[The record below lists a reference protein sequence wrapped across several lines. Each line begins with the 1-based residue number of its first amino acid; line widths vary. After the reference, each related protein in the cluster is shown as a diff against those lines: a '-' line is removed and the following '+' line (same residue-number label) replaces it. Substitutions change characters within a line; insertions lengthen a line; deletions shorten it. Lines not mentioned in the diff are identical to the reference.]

1 MTRSRNIQVR
11 PERPDDHPAVF
22 ELNLRTFQRPMEAQL
37 VERLR
42 PVVKPLVSLVA
53 MADQQ
58 LVGHIL
64 FTPAQI
70 DGSHQRL
77 AMGIGPM
84 AVHPERQR
92 QGIGSRLLQVG
103 IDACRIAAIE
113 LLFVVGE
120 PAFYQR
126 FGFRLAEPL
135 GLRFHHDTSPHPL
148 LVTAIR
154 PAMLG
159 GLRGVVQYPPMAA
172 LRQAPT
178 AS

>member
-1 MTRSRNIQVR
+1 
-11 PERPDDHPAVF
+11 
-22 ELNLRTFQRPMEAQL
+22 
-37 VERLR
+37 
-42 PVVKPLVSLVA
+42 
-53 MADQQ
+53 
-58 LVGHIL
+58 
-64 FTPAQI
+64 
-70 DGSHQRL
+70 
-77 AMGIGPM
+77 M

>member
-53 MADQQ
+53 VADQR

-70 DGSHQRL
+70 DGSHQLL

-113 LLFVVGE
+113 LLFVVGD

-135 GLRFHHDTSPHPL
+135 GLRFHRDTSPHSL

-154 PAMLG
+154 PGILA
-159 GLRGVVQYPPMAA
+159 GLRGVVQYPPAVA